1 MCRVGAGAPIP
12 GILALRCRL
21 NPIDPLLRVTH
32 PDARCRNHAS
42 QRSAISVRTTLPT
55 TQTIHESLGR
65 ARALLSELIDRL
77 QRDSPGGQAQTPAS
91 LLRMLVHVVNIQKIA
106 DQPSE
111 DSANAI
117 KRLRDFANTIERLDL
132 SGESMTIAQD
142 IRGQLIAVLRLAA
155 DQILETGAVATRAV
169 DGETAAAS

>member
-1 MCRVGAGAPIP
+1 
-12 GILALRCRL
+12 
-21 NPIDPLLRVTH
+21 
-32 PDARCRNHAS
+32 
-42 QRSAISVRTTLPT
+42 
-55 TQTIHESLGR
+55 
-65 ARALLSELIDRL
+65 
-77 QRDSPGGQAQTPAS
+77 
-91 LLRMLVHVVNIQKIA
+91 MLVHVVNIQKIA

-132 SGESMTIAQD
+132 SGENMTIAQD
-142 IRGQLIAVLRLAA
+142 LRGQLIAVLRLAA